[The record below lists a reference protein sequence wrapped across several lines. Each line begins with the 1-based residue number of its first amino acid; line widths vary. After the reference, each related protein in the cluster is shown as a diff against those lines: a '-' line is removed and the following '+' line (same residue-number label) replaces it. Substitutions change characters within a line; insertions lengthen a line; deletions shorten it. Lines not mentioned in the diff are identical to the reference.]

1 MKYIQKTTKTI
12 KENFLKELLI
22 DRQLIPANDED
33 YQARYFS
40 PKKDNLED
48 FALLDNIMA
57 GAECLEKH
65 IKNKS
70 RIYLVVDSDIDGFTS
85 SAILYNYL
93 MENFKDIN
101 IEYHIPDGK
110 EHGLDTIMPLLE
122 HEQKYD
128 LIILPDSSSND
139 YECHK
144 KLNEMGYE
152 ILILDHHEAEKYSE
166 NAIVINNQL
175 SKNYPNKS
183 LSGVGVVYKFLQL
196 LDERNGFN
204 SADSFLDMVAVGEC
218 GDMMDLNTLENRF
231 ISDYGFSHLK
241 NEGLRQ
247 LIKLQGYSIFG
258 VKLEEITDSF
268 LDNASITPINAAFY
282 IAPLV
287 NALIRVG
294 SSKEK
299 ELLFQSFI
307 KGKDIVPSTKRGHK
321 GETETIAEQSARNCY
336 NARNRQ
342 NKEKEKALELLDIQ
356 ISNDCLD
363 DNKILILNAD
373 DIDVSNT
380 LTGLCAMGV
389 AAKYKK
395 PVLLGRTT
403 PDGLYLK
410 GSGRGRN
417 GSELKDFR
425 QFLLDSNLIDFA
437 EGHSQAFGH
446 SIKISNIPKLYD
458 YANKE
463 LANINFNEGFYE
475 ADFIVNG
482 NCSYL
487 NEMIFDLWK
496 GKNIYGQN
504 CPEPIIITQ
513 NLTIRP
519 DNIKIIGAYKD
530 TVKITFNN
538 TTFMKFK
545 AKELIEQ
552 LQNYPGG
559 FIATI
564 VGRPSVNSWNGI
576 ETPQILIEDIEINK
590 IDNNTF

>member
-1 MKYIQKTTKTI
+1 MKYIQKTTKII

-196 LDERNGFN
+196 LDEQNGFN

-395 PVLLGRTT
+395 PVLLGRVNKE
-403 PDGLYLK
+403 GYLK
-410 GSGRGRN
+410 GSMRGRGE
-417 GSELKDFR
+417 SELKDFR
-425 QFLLDSNLIDFA
+425 SFLLSSGYMDYV
-437 EGHSQAFGH
+437 EGHNNAAGFA
-446 SIKISNIPKLYD
+446 IKESDISKLYD

-552 LQNYPGG
+552 LQSYPGG

-564 VGRPSVNSWNGI
+564 VGRPSVNSWNGV

>member
-93 MENFKDIN
+93 MENFEDIN

-395 PVLLGRTT
+395 PVLLGRVNKE
-403 PDGLYLK
+403 GYLK
-410 GSGRGRN
+410 GSMRGRGE
-417 GSELKDFR
+417 SELKDFR
-425 QFLLDSNLIDFA
+425 SFLLSSGYMDYV
-437 EGHSQAFGH
+437 EGHNNAAGFA
-446 SIKISNIPKLYD
+446 IKESDISKLYD

>member
-93 MENFKDIN
+93 MENFEDIN

-395 PVLLGRTT
+395 PVLLGRVNKE
-403 PDGLYLK
+403 GYLK
-410 GSGRGRN
+410 GSMRGRGE
-417 GSELKDFR
+417 SELKDFR
-425 QFLLDSNLIDFA
+425 SFLLSSGYMDYV
-437 EGHSQAFGH
+437 EGHNNAAGFA
-446 SIKISNIPKLYD
+446 IKESDVSKLYD

-552 LQNYPGG
+552 LQSYPGG

>member
-65 IKNKS
+65 IKNKN

-395 PVLLGRTT
+395 PVLLGRVNKE
-403 PDGLYLK
+403 GYLK
-410 GSGRGRN
+410 GSMRGRGE
-417 GSELKDFR
+417 SELKDFR
-425 QFLLDSNLIDFA
+425 SFLLSSGYMDYV
-437 EGHSQAFGH
+437 EGHNNAAGFA
-446 SIKISNIPKLYD
+446 IKESDVSKLYD

-552 LQNYPGG
+552 LQSYPSG

-564 VGRPSVNSWNGI
+564 VGRPSVNSWNGT

>member
-22 DRQLIPANDED
+22 DRQLIPATDED

-93 MENFKDIN
+93 MENFEDIN

-395 PVLLGRTT
+395 PVLLGRVNKE
-403 PDGLYLK
+403 GYLK
-410 GSGRGRN
+410 GSMRGRGE
-417 GSELKDFR
+417 SELKDFR
-425 QFLLDSNLIDFA
+425 SFLLSSGYMDYV
-437 EGHSQAFGH
+437 EGHNNAAGFA
-446 SIKISNIPKLYD
+446 IKESDVSKLYD

-552 LQNYPGG
+552 LQSYPGG

>member
-93 MENFKDIN
+93 MENFEDIN

-307 KGKDIVPSTKRGHK
+307 KDKDIVPSTKRGDK

-395 PVLLGRTT
+395 PVLLGRVNKE
-403 PDGLYLK
+403 GYLK
-410 GSGRGRN
+410 GSMRGRGE
-417 GSELKDFR
+417 SELKDFR
-425 QFLLDSNLIDFA
+425 SFLLSSGYMDYV
-437 EGHSQAFGH
+437 EGHNNAAGFA
-446 SIKISNIPKLYD
+446 IKESDVSKLYD

>member
-22 DRQLIPANDED
+22 DRQLIPVNDED

-65 IKNKS
+65 IKNKN

-395 PVLLGRTT
+395 PVLLGRVNKE
-403 PDGLYLK
+403 GYLK
-410 GSGRGRN
+410 GSMRGRGE
-417 GSELKDFR
+417 SELKDFR
-425 QFLLDSNLIDFA
+425 SFLLSSGYMDYV
-437 EGHSQAFGH
+437 EGHNNAAGFA
-446 SIKISNIPKLYD
+446 IKESDVSKLYD

-552 LQNYPGG
+552 LQNYSGG

>member
-93 MENFKDIN
+93 MENFEDIN

-395 PVLLGRTT
+395 PVLLGRINKE
-403 PDGLYLK
+403 GYLK
-410 GSGRGRN
+410 GSMRGRGE
-417 GSELKDFR
+417 SELKDFR
-425 QFLLDSNLIDFA
+425 SFLLSSGYMDYV
-437 EGHSQAFGH
+437 EGHNNAAGFA
-446 SIKISNIPKLYD
+446 IKESDVSKLYD

>member
-93 MENFKDIN
+93 MENFEDIN

-258 VKLEEITDSF
+258 VKIEEITDNF

-307 KGKDIVPSTKRGHK
+307 KGKDIIPSTKRGHK

-356 ISNDCLD
+356 IANDCLD

-458 YANKE
+458 YANKK

-475 ADFIVNG
+475 ADFIING

-496 GKNIYGQN
+496 GRNIYGQN

-552 LQNYPGG
+552 LQSYPGG

>member
-395 PVLLGRTT
+395 PVLLGRVNKE
-403 PDGLYLK
+403 GYLK
-410 GSGRGRN
+410 GSMRGRGE
-417 GSELKDFR
+417 SELKDFR
-425 QFLLDSNLIDFA
+425 SFLLSSGYMDYV
-437 EGHSQAFGH
+437 EGHNNAAGFA
-446 SIKISNIPKLYD
+446 IKESDVSKLYD
-458 YANKE
+458 YANKK

>member
-307 KGKDIVPSTKRGHK
+307 KGKEIVPSTKRGHK

-395 PVLLGRTT
+395 PVLLGRVNKE
-403 PDGLYLK
+403 GYLK
-410 GSGRGRN
+410 GSMRGRGE
-417 GSELKDFR
+417 SELKDFR
-425 QFLLDSNLIDFA
+425 SFLLSSGYMDYV
-437 EGHSQAFGH
+437 EGHNNAAGFA
-446 SIKISNIPKLYD
+446 IKESDVSKLYD

>member
-93 MENFKDIN
+93 MENFEDIN

-395 PVLLGRTT
+395 PVLLGRVNKE
-403 PDGLYLK
+403 GYLK
-410 GSGRGRN
+410 GSMRGRGE
-417 GSELKDFR
+417 SELKDFR
-425 QFLLDSNLIDFA
+425 SFLLSSGYMDYV
-437 EGHSQAFGH
+437 EGHNNAAGFA
-446 SIKISNIPKLYD
+446 IKESDISKLYD

-552 LQNYPGG
+552 LQSYPGG

-576 ETPQILIEDIEINK
+576 ETPQILIEDIEINQ

>member
-93 MENFKDIN
+93 MENFGDIN

-342 NKEKEKALELLDIQ
+342 NREKEKALELLDIQ

-395 PVLLGRTT
+395 PVLLGRVNKE
-403 PDGLYLK
+403 GYLK
-410 GSGRGRN
+410 GSMRGRGE
-417 GSELKDFR
+417 SELKDFR
-425 QFLLDSNLIDFA
+425 SFLLSSGYMDYV
-437 EGHSQAFGH
+437 EGHNNAAGFA
-446 SIKISNIPKLYD
+446 IKESDVSKLYD

>member
-93 MENFKDIN
+93 MENFEDIN

-395 PVLLGRTT
+395 PVLLGRVNKE
-403 PDGLYLK
+403 GYLK
-410 GSGRGRN
+410 GSMRGRGE
-417 GSELKDFR
+417 SELKDFR
-425 QFLLDSNLIDFA
+425 SFLLSSGYMDYV
-437 EGHSQAFGH
+437 EGHNNAAGFA
-446 SIKISNIPKLYD
+446 IKESDVSKLYD
-458 YANKE
+458 YANKK

-552 LQNYPGG
+552 LQSYPGG

-564 VGRPSVNSWNGI
+564 VGRPSVNSWNGT

>member
-93 MENFKDIN
+93 MENFEDIN

-196 LDERNGFN
+196 LDERNGFD

-258 VKLEEITDSF
+258 VKIEEITDSF

-395 PVLLGRTT
+395 PVLLGRVNKE
-403 PDGLYLK
+403 GYLK
-410 GSGRGRN
+410 GSMRGRGE
-417 GSELKDFR
+417 SELKDFR
-425 QFLLDSNLIDFA
+425 SFLLSSGYMDYV
-437 EGHSQAFGH
+437 EGHNNAAGFA
-446 SIKISNIPKLYD
+446 IKESDVSKLYD

-552 LQNYPGG
+552 LQSYPGG